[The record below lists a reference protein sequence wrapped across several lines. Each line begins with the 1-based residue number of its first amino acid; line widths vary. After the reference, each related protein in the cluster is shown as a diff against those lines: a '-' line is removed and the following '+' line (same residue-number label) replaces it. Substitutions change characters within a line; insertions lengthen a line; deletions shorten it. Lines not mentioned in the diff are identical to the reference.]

1 MTAATIV
8 VMTAVMTAGMTVAVT
23 TVMIWMSPASSVRR
37 QGNRLL
43 TMDSLDPRTR
53 PVRKVFTTRA
63 GGVSPSPYD
72 SFNLGDH
79 VGDDPD
85 HVAANRARL
94 AGIIGLDPSRVVYM
108 EQIHSNTVTVID
120 QPPTDGGP
128 IEATDALVTTQR
140 ELALAVL
147 VADCVPVLLSDTD
160 AGVIAAVH
168 AGRMGARNGIM
179 KKTVETMVGL
189 GATPINIHALMGAA
203 ASGKHYEVPEQM
215 ARDVEAKLPGSLTR
229 TTKGTTGLDI
239 RAGLLRQLLA
249 LGVQMIDSDPR
260 CTIEDE
266 DFFSYRRQGTTG
278 RQAGVIWL
286 PEVV

>member
-1 MTAATIV
+1 M
-8 VMTAVMTAGMTVAVT
+8 
-23 TVMIWMSPASSVRR
+23 P
-37 QGNRLL
+37 
-43 TMDSLDPRTR
+43 MDSLDPRTR

-94 AGIIGLDPSRVVYM
+94 AGIIGLDPNRVVYM

-120 QPPTDGGP
+120 QPPADGGP
-128 IEATDALVTTQR
+128 VEATDALVTTQR
-140 ELALAVL
+140 DLALAVL

-160 AGVIAAVH
+160 AGVIAAVQ

-179 KKTVETMVGL
+179 EKTVETMVGL
-189 GATPINIHALMGAA
+189 GATPVNIHALMGAA

-229 TTKGTTGLDI
+229 TTRGTTGLDI

-286 PEVV
+286 PEMV